1 VSLCVTLCHF
11 VSLCTLR
18 HSASLCVD
26 AHRCTAV
33 YREAIQSGISQDAP
47 SNLTVET
54 IMRDM
59 YDPKYAPLISV
70 KDYF

>member
-1 VSLCVTLCHF
+1 
-11 VSLCTLR
+11 
-18 HSASLCVD
+18 
-26 AHRCTAV
+26 V